1 MTIIYFGE
9 SKQSSTSFHRAS
21 ALRRLGHAVTVFNPY
36 EAVAKQLAHPILGK
50 IHFRTGYRFLRNAVN
65 TWLGSRLPDIRQ
77 ADLVWVNG
85 GELFGPQS
93 LQLIRSAGKPVV
105 LYNNDDPTGGRDGR
119 RFDSMVRAVKYYD
132 LCAVMRDINV
142 PEYKLLGA
150 PKVIRVMMSYDEVL
164 HQPFQSVEEIAP
176 AFRSDVAFVGTW
188 MRHEKRDEFLLELI
202 NAGINVSI
210 WGNRWQKSPHW
221 AKLQPYYK
229 GAALAGRDYVAAI
242 QGAKVSLGM
251 LSKGNR
257 DLYTRRSVEI
267 PFSGGLFC
275 AERTPAHQEMYKEN
289 EEAVF
294 WDNAHEC
301 IRQCRRLLADDRQRE
316 AIRDAG
322 RQRVLQLAAGNE
334 AVCKTILEAL

>member
-21 ALRRLGHAVTVFNPY
+21 ALRRLGHEVTVFNPY

-65 TWLGSRLPDIRQ
+65 TWLGSKLADVRQ

-85 GELFGPQS
+85 GELFGPQG

-119 RFDSMVRAVKYYD
+119 RFDSLLKAVRYYD
-132 LCAVMRDINV
+132 LCAVMRDVNV
-142 PEYKLLGA
+142 KEYKDLGA
-150 PKVIRVMMSYDEVL
+150 PKVKRVIMSYDDVL
-164 HQPFQSVEEIAP
+164 HQPFGDTNEIP
-176 AFRSDVAFVGTW
+176 EKFRSDVAFVGTW

-202 NAGINVSI
+202 NAGISVSI

-221 AKLQPYYK
+221 SKLQPFYK

-242 QGAKVSLGM
+242 QGAKISLGM

-267 PFSGGLFC
+267 PFSGGLLC
-275 AERTPAHQEMYKEN
+275 AERTTEHQKMYREDV
-289 EEAVF
+289 EAVF
-294 WDNAHEC
+294 WDNAAEC
-301 IRQCRRLLADDRQRE
+301 IQQCRSLLADDQRRNL
-316 AIRDAG
+316 IRDAG
-322 RQRVLQLAAGNE
+322 RSRVLALGAGNE
-334 AVCKTILEAL
+334 AVCNTILKAV